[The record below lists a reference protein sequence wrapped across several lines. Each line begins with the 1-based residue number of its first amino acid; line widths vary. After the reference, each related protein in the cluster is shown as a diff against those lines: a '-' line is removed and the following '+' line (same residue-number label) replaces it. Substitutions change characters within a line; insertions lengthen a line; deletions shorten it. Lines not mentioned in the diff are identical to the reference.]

1 MTAPSKL
8 LVAFAAAALAVC
20 VTGAASAE
28 RSTSSSGQK
37 PPAETPVQIMPAGIY
52 PLTPER
58 EQALRPKDSFK
69 ECDACPEMVVVPK
82 GSFIMGTPITEVDRS
97 KGEDPLHRVTFARPF
112 AVGRFTISFD
122 EWDACLA
129 DGGCGGN
136 KGDDKFGRG
145 RMPAQGI
152 NFEAA
157 KSYLAWLSRK
167 VGRTYRLP
175 SESEREYFTR
185 AGTTTPFWFGN
196 TISAQNANYVASTPQ
211 CRRPARRR
219 QQGPGGGGF
228 LRAEPVRTVP
238 GARQCLGMDRRLLQ
252 QALHRGHADRRRA
265 VARGRL
271 HQAHGARRHLEL
283 VRGQFAFRLSQRLLV
298 RHRQQFSRGQDAER
312 AIIARYLNGS
322 SRRTPGPIC
331 RAVALGH
338 AVEILHDNIDARDYG
353 SPFAGTTK

>member
-185 AGTTTPFWFGN
+185 AGTATPFWFGN
-196 TISAQNANYVASTPQ
+196 TISAQNANYVASTPYAGGPRGVDSKGPVVVDSYAPNPFGLYQ
-211 CRRPARRR
+211 VHGNVWEWTEDCYNKRYTQDTPADGSPWLEGDCTKRMVRG
-219 QQGPGGGGF
+219 GPWNWSANMLRSGYRYGVYAGSGYGF
-228 LRAEPVRTVP
+228 RIVRT
-238 GARQCLGMDRRLLQ
+238 
-252 QALHRGHADRRRA
+252 
-265 VARGRL
+265 
-271 HQAHGARRHLEL
+271 
-283 VRGQFAFRLSQRLLV
+283 
-298 RHRQQFSRGQDAER
+298 
-312 AIIARYLNGS
+312 LN
-322 SRRTPGPIC
+322 TAP
-331 RAVALGH
+331 
-338 AVEILHDNIDARDYG
+338 
-353 SPFAGTTK
+353 

>member
-28 RSTSSSGQK
+28 RSPSPSGQN
-37 PPAETPVQIMPAGIY
+37 PPAETPIQIMPAGIY

-82 GSFIMGTPITEVDRS
+82 GSFIMGTPIGEVDRA
-97 KGEDPLHRVTFARPF
+97 KGEDPLHRVSFARPF

-129 DGGCGGN
+129 DGGCGDI
-136 KGDDKFGRG
+136 KGDDKCFGRG
-145 RMPAQGI
+145 RMPVQGI

-157 KSYLAWLSRK
+157 KSYLAWLSKK

-196 TISAQNANYVASTPQ
+196 TVTAADANYQASTP
-211 CRRPARRR
+211 
-219 QQGPGGGGF
+219 
-228 LRAEPVRTVP
+228 
-238 GARQCLGMDRRLLQ
+238 
-252 QALHRGHADRRRA
+252 
-265 VARGRL
+265 
-271 HQAHGARRHLEL
+271 
-283 VRGQFAFRLSQRLLV
+283 
-298 RHRQQFSRGQDAER
+298 
-312 AIIARYLNGS
+312 
-322 SRRTPGPIC
+322 
-331 RAVALGH
+331 
-338 AVEILHDNIDARDYG
+338 YG
-353 SPFAGTTK
+353 SGPRGVDSKGPAV

>member
-1 MTAPSKL
+1 MSSLNWPQFAAARIHPRNAPQAAIDSANRAVAANSASRADRAASIEKNTARSQRPRRRWRSAPCTHFLLDATKRGCLSREGSRMTAPSKL
-8 LVAFAAAALAVC
+8 LVAFAVAALAVLLAR
-20 VTGAASAE
+20 AASAD
-28 RSTSSSGQK
+28 RPAPSSSGRK

-82 GSFIMGTPITEVDRS
+82 GAFIMGTPITEVDRS

-175 SESEREYFTR
+175 SESELEYFSR

-196 TISAQNANYVASTPQ
+196 TISSQNANY
-211 CRRPARRR
+211 
-219 QQGPGGGGF
+219 
-228 LRAEPVRTVP
+228 
-238 GARQCLGMDRRLLQ
+238 
-252 QALHRGHADRRRA
+252 
-265 VARGRL
+265 
-271 HQAHGARRHLEL
+271 
-283 VRGQFAFRLSQRLLV
+283 
-298 RHRQQFSRGQDAER
+298 
-312 AIIARYLNGS
+312 
-322 SRRTPGPIC
+322 
-331 RAVALGH
+331 
-338 AVEILHDNIDARDYG
+338 
-353 SPFAGTTK
+353 